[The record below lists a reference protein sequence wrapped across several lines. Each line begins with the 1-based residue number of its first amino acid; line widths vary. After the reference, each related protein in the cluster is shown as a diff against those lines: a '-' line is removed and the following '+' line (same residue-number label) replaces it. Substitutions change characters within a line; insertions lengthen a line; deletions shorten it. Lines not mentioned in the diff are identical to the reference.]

1 MPVSKPTVEPESP
14 FTIHLEFLAECCPQC
29 GEPREPGLC
38 PQCGVEVGAS
48 EEVAEIARAR
58 GKALESA
65 DQHLRELIERFEE
78 LPEGNIIVSND
89 QFATAVSD
97 AEIFTQTAAMMEI
110 GDELE
115 ALDVNDRAMIGGEL
129 RRKMSVRVARVEALL
144 EACEEL
150 ALFDP
155 QGPAEELRVVA
166 AAIGCYGAELTRAF
180 VAMLVA
186 ETIPAVRVAQAEA
199 QRLVDNIPYADRI
212 KGLVEEMQGWVVRD
226 VDARAALVLGRPGR
240 YSDEYGFLDVGAVFG
255 AFAGENQ
262 PFEALARCARRYFSH
277 LIGTGPVRE
286 VAIESFLV
294 LPAIGLASLDRPL
307 AAHRIA
313 RSTYELLEAAS
324 ETAPE
329 QVQQLIDRT
338 VAEGQLVFEAL
349 EQIKRGV
356 RLLAAGQAAGVADD
370 GAILKTVMDAYKE
383 LAETSF
389 RTYGWLVV
397 DLERIKQGEAL
408 SEGSDPPMIGSLT
421 QQLEASKEPAARRL
435 GACSDS
441 ALRNACG
448 HSEYRW
454 DAETE
459 EVHDMRTD
467 QRWSVAELEASVAAM
482 GAAIAGADAGYSCF
496 LAGGRVEMRAPQW
509 AADGGAAGLSAL
521 IAEANFGA
529 HGFRVVEVRDQGLTV
544 VIEDGGKLD
553 KMTLMSTLG
562 GMTLFARPEDAVRV
576 LGTSGKTLLDVE
588 AAAFREASAAP
599 SRFNDLA
606 ILAPY
611 LSNARRTEDPDRAL
625 IEWVTVAANQVLR
638 TALAQSAESGIDAA
652 SMLRTADR
660 FGYVVDF
667 ARAHSPKPDEELGHL
682 VKRLSRCRSLGFG
695 AARGDEAAARRLV
708 EEFEALNEWIT
719 ARGIVWPP
727 R

>member
-1 MPVSKPTVEPESP
+1 MEEESP
-14 FTIHLEFLAECCPQC
+14 FTIELAFLAECCSQC
-29 GEPREPGLC
+29 GQPREPGLC
-38 PQCGVEVGAS
+38 PQCKIEVAAS

-65 DQHLRELIERFEE
+65 DRRLRQLIECFAQ
-78 LPEGNIIVSND
+78 LPEGNIVVSND

-97 AEIFTQTAAMMEI
+97 AEIFAQIAAMTGI

-115 ALDVNDRAMIGGEL
+115 ALDVNDRDTIGGEL
-129 RRKMSVRVARVEALL
+129 RTKMAERVARVEALL
-144 EACEEL
+144 GACEDL

-155 QGPAEELRVVA
+155 HGPAKELRVVA
-166 AAIGCYGAELTRAF
+166 AVSGRYGAELTRAF

-186 ETIPAVRVAQAEA
+186 ETIPAVRAAEAEA
-199 QRLVDNIPYADRI
+199 QRLIYNVPYADRI
-212 KGLVEEMQGWVVRD
+212 EGLTEEMRDWVVPD
-226 VDARAALVLGRPGR
+226 IDARAALVLGRPGH
-240 YSDEYGFLDVGAVFG
+240 YSDKYGFLDVGTVFG
-255 AFAGENQ
+255 AFAEEEQ
-262 PFEALARCARRYFSH
+262 PFEALAGCARRYFSH

-294 LPAIGLASLDRPL
+294 LPAIGLATLDRPL

-313 RSTYELLEAAS
+313 RSIYELLEAAS
-324 ETAPE
+324 GAEPE
-329 QVQQLIDRT
+329 QVQRLVDRT
-338 VAEGQLVFEAL
+338 IAEGQLVFEAL

-356 RLLAAGQAAGVADD
+356 KLLAAGQAAGVADD

-397 DLERIKQGEAL
+397 DLDRIKRGEAP
-408 SEGSDPPMIGSLT
+408 SKGSDPPMIGSLT
-421 QQLEASKEPAARRL
+421 QQLEASEELGARRL
-435 GACSDS
+435 GACSDG

-482 GAAIAGADAGYSCF
+482 GAAVAGADAGYSCF
-496 LAGGRVEMRAPQW
+496 LASGRADIRAPLW
-509 AADGGAAGLSAL
+509 AQGGGEAAMAGVVVAATFS
-521 IAEANFGA
+521 A

-544 VIEDGGKLD
+544 MIEDGGELD
-553 KMTLMSTLG
+553 KMSLMSTLG
-562 GMTLFARPEDAVRV
+562 GMTLFGGPEDAVRV
-576 LGTSGKTLLDVE
+576 LGTSGEILLDVE

-599 SRFNDLA
+599 SRFKDLA

-611 LSNARRTEDPDRAL
+611 LSNAMRTGDAEKAP
-625 IEWVTVAANQVLR
+625 IEWVTVAANQVL
-638 TALAQSAESGIDAA
+638 TSALAESAETGISVA
-652 SMLRTADR
+652 SILRTADR

-667 ARAHSPKPDEELGHL
+667 ARAHSPGNDEELERL
-682 VKRLSRCRSLGFG
+682 VKRLSRCRSFGFG
-695 AARGDEAAARRLV
+695 AARGDEAAARHFG
-708 EEFEALNEWIT
+708 EEIDALNEWIK
-719 ARGIVWPP
+719 AEGIVWPP